1 MAPSPLT
8 RPRHMPACEGC
19 AVPRVMGYPRGGDHR
34 RGRVEMRPFR
44 IIAAAA
50 IAVLWTASAQAEPLV
65 IYGPGSP
72 SSDLA
77 SQALKEVQ
85 SAYGVRIGIDRL
97 VHVNEAPFPA
107 AVPLW
112 IMGDAEVLPCRGA
125 SITADEL
132 RELLAEARES
142 EGTLEYKEAA
152 NVLEDA
158 TAALSCSGEVIEAE
172 LLWRL
177 FFTRGAIAQFDG
189 RTGEAQDNFRRALG
203 IDPDHRFDKSYPP
216 DVQAPYLNA
225 REELQLSGQGSL
237 RFSGAHE
244 GTTQIWLDGLPL
256 VASADFDTA
265 LNSGYHL
272 LQYTTRLEVFYS
284 LAFHVKSDQEAILI
298 SRSGY
303 TWAILEGDAD
313 PRAEVI
319 ARQALRQLP
328 GVGDSK
334 IYVVSMDERASV
346 YAFDP
351 SAETFERSGT
361 RIASRITTPPAN
373 GGGGG
378 ASSSSGGGGSGSG
391 SGSGGSSR
399 TGSSRTP
406 VKAPSG
412 DAPRLG
418 IEAGGGPMFAIF
430 PGVGTNVFGA
440 VKIAVVPRIVA
451 GLHIDG
457 GFTLGIRS
465 KGDGVVT
472 IFPVGRI
479 GARYAFTDTM
489 IRPFAGVQFL
499 IGGGSS
505 ASGPDAGFLAS
516 GGAMLELGEPRR
528 LRITAELSGGHLS
541 AGLFLF
547 TVSAGPVF

>member
-1 MAPSPLT
+1 
-8 RPRHMPACEGC
+8 
-19 AVPRVMGYPRGGDHR
+19 
-34 RGRVEMRPFR
+34 MRSFR

-85 SAYGVRIGIDRL
+85 GAYGVHIGIDRL

-125 SITADEL
+125 SITAEEL
-132 RELLAEARES
+132 RDLLAEARES

-152 NVLEDA
+152 DVLEDA

-189 RTGEAQDNFRRALG
+189 RTGEAQDHFRRALG
-203 IDPDHRFDKSYPP
+203 IDPEHRFDKSYPP
-216 DVQAPYLNA
+216 DVQASYLNA
-225 REELQLSGQGSL
+225 REELQLSGQSSL

-244 GTTQIWLDGLPL
+244 GTTHIWLDGMPL
-256 VASADFDTA
+256 LASADFDTT

-303 TWAILEGDAD
+303 SWAILEGDAD

-361 RIASRITTPPAN
+361 RIASRITTPTPSGR
-373 GGGGG
+373 GGGS
-378 ASSSSGGGGSGSG
+378 SSSSGD
-391 SGSGGSSR
+391 GGSSR
-399 TGSSRTP
+399 GDSSRTP
-406 VKAPSG
+406 VEAPSG

-418 IEAGGGPMFAIF
+418 IEAGGGPILAIF

-440 VKIAVVPRIVA
+440 IKIAIVPRIVA

-465 KGDGVVT
+465 KGEGVVT
-472 IFPVGRI
+472 VFPVGRI

-528 LRITAELSGGHLS
+528 LRITAELSGGHLT